1 MARSSQLPDHI
12 RLGKVHP
19 AEIGLVGA
27 HPQPRGRPPADL
39 VLSASSSSPAA
50 ASSAMIVPTVATVA
64 TDTAQLL
71 RNLGS
76 RLDTAAVETAD
87 HLHAVRAAK
96 IA

>member
-1 MARSSQLPDHI
+1 
-12 RLGKVHP
+12 
-19 AEIGLVGA
+19 
-27 HPQPRGRPPADL
+27 L

-50 ASSAMIVPTVATVA
+50 ASSAMIVPTVA

>member
-1 MARSSQLPDHI
+1 MAWSSKPRDHI

-19 AEIGLVGA
+19 DEIGLVGA
-27 HPQPRGRPPADL
+27 HPQPRGRPPAGV
-39 VLSASSSSPAA
+39 VLTASSSSPA
-50 ASSAMIVPTVATVA
+50 MVVPTVA

-76 RLDTAAVETAD
+76 RLDAAAVETAD